1 MKLTTLAFA
10 AAIPATAS
18 AATVVDWLELADGG
32 SANSFILVADG
43 NLPTAFGVLAIES
56 GKGTSFPKFPQS
68 RILNAGSWSGETGYI
83 DSVSGDDQVTG
94 FDLRVLSR
102 NGPASYTLTL
112 EVPAGRELVLA
123 IGGLYR
129 GSAGATS
136 SLAISASGDG
146 VFTFDQSLS
155 WTGSDFFD
163 QELEWDAPTGT
174 LFTTIGANG
183 DSDVAFLRVS
193 PLSGANPTLTFL
205 VPNGYGG
212 PGTTGDSITIGIG
225 TVIPEPG
232 VLALASVGALLALAG
247 RRR

>member
-32 SANSFILVADG
+32 SVNSFILVADG
-43 NLPTAFGVLAIES
+43 NLPTAFGALAIES

-68 RILNAGSWSGETGYI
+68 RILNPGSWSGETGYI

-102 NGPASYTLTL
+102 NG
-112 EVPAGRELVLA
+112 PAGRELVLA

-193 PLSGANPTLTFL
+193 PLSGANPTLTFV